1 MEAYPGEPREPYPRP
16 EPDRL
21 AGRRAA
27 ALRSPPDPAARFEPR
42 RPPIRLRRRRPKTGF
57 AAWPRYE
64 DAAATLDDVRKGVE
78 ILESVAPLWKRVFGP
93 AHPETP
99 CVQNAL
105 KDARK
110 TLAARAA

>member
-1 MEAYPGEPREPYPRP
+1 MFTTPSPLAT
-16 EPDRL
+16 PDVL
-21 AGRRAA
+21 VDFHAA
-27 ALRSPPDPAARFEPR
+27 PDGARVELFY
-42 RPPIRLRRRRPKTGF
+42 L
-57 AAWPRYE
+57 YD